1 MDEKGQKQVE
11 TIPLPPGAFET
22 LQDAQQKLAAVQG
35 QLNSYI
41 AGLRQG
47 LSVPEGW
54 KIDMRLRAF
63 VSADGQGK
71 AEEAGAAP
79 AET

>member
-1 MDEKGQKQVE
+1 MGKKSEKE
-11 TIPLPPGAFET
+11 TEHIPLPSGAFET
-22 LQDAQQKLAAVQG
+22 LQEAQRRLAEVQS

-41 AGLRQG
+41 AGLRHG
-47 LSVPEGW
+47 LKVPEGW

-63 VSADGQGK
+63 VSADGK
-71 AEEAGAAP
+71 AEEAGGEP